1 MSATG
6 TLQIPHAPVRRRH
19 EVRLRQL
26 TLSRMVDLTPTMRRL
41 TFSGEAMEGFVSLG
55 FDDHVKMFFP
65 APGESEPRLPIV
77 GPDGLVDWE
86 STAAQIAN
94 KSLQFPNL
102 VGFRMDDTVRSY
114 DLSRGE
120 LDIDFVLHDHG
131 PASDW
136 ARRVCIGDP
145 GWIAGP
151 RGSFIL
157 PSDFDAYLLMADE
170 SGFPAIARRLEELPA
185 GAHVT
190 VLLECAGPEGKIGL
204 RTDADA
210 RIIWVH
216 RGSAKAGESDG
227 LIERLRDLDLPAGD
241 VSAWIACESAMA
253 KRLRSHLVTE
263 RGLNPKWVRAS
274 GYWRRGDSGVH
285 DHFDD

>member
-77 GPDGLVDWE
+77 GPDGLE
-86 STAAQIAN
+86 MPKEPPRPIA
-94 KSLQFPNL
+94 
-102 VGFRMDDTVRSY
+102 RDYTVRSY

-136 ARRVCIGDP
+136 ARRVRIGDP

-170 SGFPAIARRLEELPA
+170 SGFPAVARRLEELPA
-185 GAHVT
+185 GAEVT
-190 VLLECAGPEGKIGL
+190 MLLEIAGPEGKIGF

-210 RIIWVH
+210 RIVWAH
-216 RGSAKAGESDG
+216 RGSAEAGDSDA

-253 KRLRSHLVTE
+253 KRLRAHLVTE

>member
-1 MSATG
+1 M
-6 TLQIPHAPVRRRH
+6 
-19 EVRLRQL
+19 
-26 TLSRMVDLTPTMRRL
+26 
-41 TFSGEAMEGFVSLG
+41 
-55 FDDHVKMFFP
+55 
-65 APGESEPRLPIV
+65 
-77 GPDGLVDWE
+77 
-86 STAAQIAN
+86 
-94 KSLQFPNL
+94 
-102 VGFRMDDTVRSY
+102 
-114 DLSRGE
+114 SRGE

>member
-1 MSATG
+1 MSGTAT
-6 TLQIPHAPVRRRH
+6 LEAPHFPTRHRH
-19 EVRLRQL
+19 EVRLRRL
-26 TLSRMVDLTPTMRRL
+26 TLRRLIDLTPTMRRL
-41 TFSGEAMEGFVSLG
+41 TFGGDAMEGFVSLG

-65 APGESEPRLPIV
+65 APGESEPRLPSV
-77 GPDGLVDWE
+77 GPDGLEMPKDPPKP
-86 STAAQIAN
+86 IA
-94 KSLQFPNL
+94 
-102 VGFRMDDTVRSY
+102 RDYTVRSH

-136 ARRVCIGDP
+136 ARSVRIGDP
-145 GWIAGP
+145 AWIAGP
-151 RGSFIL
+151 RGSFVL
-157 PSDFDAYLLMADE
+157 PTDFDAYLLIADE
-170 SGFPAIARRLEELPA
+170 PGFPAVARRLEELPA
-185 GAHVT
+185 GAQVT

-210 RIIWVH
+210 RIVWAH
-216 RGSAKAGESDG
+216 RGGAEAGDSDA
-227 LIERLRDLDLPAGD
+227 LIEQVRGLDLPAGD
-241 VSAWIACESAMA
+241 VSVWIACESAIA
-253 KRLRSHLVTE
+253 KRLRSHLVAE